1 MNIYE
6 VVGRWILEEE
16 KRRLADK
23 QEYIRTNIEEATK
36 EVMRMKT
43 ASASEQEMRAAQ
55 LRTQGKKGC
64 KAPRI
69 NMAFTPDN
77 HRFLKREARKSGMTI
92 TQYCNQI
99 ITKYRIAKEEE

>member
-16 KRRLADK
+16 KRRLADR
-23 QEYIRTNIEEATK
+23 QEYIRTNIEEAAK
-36 EVMRMKT
+36 GMIMKT